1 MSTYDAH
8 PALRQSDAK
17 LLLDCPA
24 RFKQERK
31 ETRAFSFGAALHDAV
46 IFQKNNIKLS
56 PAERKKLDAMTPVAG
71 AIFDKTFKDTTD
83 QCEEVIVEEPIFF
96 TYHAVEC
103 KAKPD
108 YLIRRRDG
116 TVDVYDLKSTKSCH
130 PSSFKRSTVA
140 YGYDFQAAWY
150 LEAIKSKYPDAREI
164 RFHFLA
170 VEKSLQPL
178 ATCFTASEL
187 FLNEGRA
194 KNKRALDIY
203 KKCTAE
209 NSWPDYNANGPV
221 LLTPDYIT
229 AQQLEGV
236 EDDE

>member
-1 MSTYDAH
+1 MMPITPMGVAMRAMSR
-8 PALRQSDAK
+8 PFG
-17 LLLDCPA
+17 
-24 RFKQERK
+24 RFQ
-31 ETRAFSFGAALHDAV
+31 RASSRPTGSGKAATSATPLAV
-46 IFQKNNIKLS
+46 ASMRL
-56 PAERKKLDAMTPVAG
+56 A
-71 AIFDKTFKDTTD
+71 
-83 QCEEVIVEEPIFF
+83 
-96 TYHAVEC
+96 
-103 KAKPD
+103 
-108 YLIRRRDG
+108 
-116 TVDVYDLKSTKSCH
+116 
-130 PSSFKRSTVA
+130 SSFKRSTVS

-150 LEAIKSKYPDAREI
+150 LEAIKAKYPDANEV
-164 RFHFLA
+164 RFQFLA

-229 AQQLEGV
+229 AQQLQGV